1 MRDPAGRRPLLQA
14 ERHIP
19 DLLQGFLV
27 DLETTQSSAE
37 VWALIVEVGRTLN
50 LPFIDFICADNFEDW
65 KKTLFIRTSYDS
77 SWLNA
82 FNEDPDVAKWSYF
95 RAHAV
100 NHLTPIAVG
109 IEFVDEFHHMP
120 QARFAVL
127 EEAARRGIRAGF
139 SIPLRSHAPP
149 QAALITFCGD
159 HSKREMKHIIQTH
172 GWVLQAVAM
181 AGHQAYQAH
190 FSAEFTT
197 RNKISDKQREL
208 LEMIGTGLQD
218 KVIAERLGITV
229 SAVRQRM
236 KNILGKT
243 GLSNRAEL
251 AALAMSAGLVQ
262 DPLNRMSRDSG
273 GVLVEMGVP
282 TTTRA
287 RYRHRDRS

>member
-1 MRDPAGRRPLLQA
+1 MRGRTGRRPLLQA

-19 DLLQGFLV
+19 EVLQEFLV
-27 DLETTQSSAE
+27 DLEATQNSAE
-37 VWALIVEVGRTLN
+37 VWALIVDVGRTLN
-50 LPFIDFICADNFEDW
+50 LPFIDFISASNFEDW

-77 SWLNA
+77 TWLNN
-82 FNEDPDVAKWSYF
+82 FNEDPDIAKWSYF

-109 IEFVDEFHHMP
+109 LEFIEEFHHMP
-120 QARFAVL
+120 QARYAVL

-159 HSKREMKHIIQTH
+159 HSRREMKHIIQTH

-181 AGHQAYQAH
+181 AGHQAYLSH

-197 RNKISDKQREL
+197 RNRISDKQREL
-208 LEMIGTGLQD
+208 LEMIGSGLQD
-218 KVIAERLGITV
+218 KVIAERLGVTV

-236 KNILGKT
+236 KNLLNKT

-251 AALAMSAGLVQ
+251 AALAMSAGLVD
-262 DPLNRMSRDSG
+262 DPLNRMSREDG

-282 TTTRA
+282 ATTRA
-287 RYRHRDRS
+287 RYRYRDKS

>member
-27 DLETTQSSAE
+27 DLETTESSAE

-50 LPFIDFICADNFEDW
+50 LPFIDFISASNFEDW
-65 KKTLFIRTSYDS
+65 QKTLFIRTSYDS
-77 SWLNA
+77 TWLNT

-95 RAHAV
+95 RMHALH
-100 NHLTPIAVG
+100 HLTPIAVG
-109 IEFVDEFHHMP
+109 VEFLDEYHHMP
-120 QARFAVL
+120 QARHEVL
-127 EEAARRGIRAGF
+127 EEAARRGMRAGF

-159 HSKREMKHIIQTH
+159 HSQREMKHIIQTH

-181 AGHQAYQAH
+181 MGHQTYLSH
-190 FSAEFTT
+190 FAAEFTE

-208 LEMIGTGLQD
+208 LEMIGGGLQD
-218 KVIAERLGITV
+218 KVIAERLGVSV

-236 KNILGKT
+236 NNILSKT
-243 GLSNRAEL
+243 GLSNRADL
-251 AALAMSAGLVQ
+251 AALAMSAGLVE
-262 DPLNRMSRDSG
+262 DPLHRMCDDDGSI
-273 GVLVEMGVP
+273 LVEMGVP
-282 TTTRA
+282 TTIKT
-287 RYRHRDRS
+287 RYRHR